1 VGGCSLILLDT
12 HVLQWLVT
20 DSSRLSRAAA
30 GAIRRARAADGIA
43 IASITLWE
51 VASLIAQGR
60 IQTYARIEDSLELL
74 VRSSG
79 VIIRPI
85 TPIIAALATQFPED
99 YPRDPADRLIGA
111 TARAEGLPL
120 VTRDERIRAST
131 LLRTIW

>member
-1 VGGCSLILLDT
+1 LGGCSLILLDT
-12 HVLQWLVT
+12 HVLQWLVA

-79 VIIRPI
+79 VVIKPI
-85 TPIIAALATQFPED
+85 TPVIAALATQFPED